1 VLSSTKLREGTPRR
15 TVGLAMCALC
25 VGLFAWAVPL
35 MISDRQLRGE
45 PPCDLQ
51 CKSKLPILPSLA
63 ESYLT
68 LVEHAVRGVLYEVP
82 PVGQIASL
90 KVHRGTDDT
99 HTMLPVE
106 GLQNFRSAIEKV
118 IVDGIPGDVAELGV
132 WRGGASLFAK
142 AVLDAYGQSMRRI
155 HLFDVFDSLDLHGYG
170 KGVEF
175 GKFATNS
182 VRAINSS
189 FARYGLLDGR
199 VDFYEGLFNQTTRKF
214 RERNK
219 DGSIAVLRVDG
230 NFYKSYQD
238 VMYNLY
244 ELVPIGGIVIF
255 DDWVSHVAIRAFWS
269 DFCADYKIDER
280 MNKVDQGISWFRKSR
295 QIQIDWSKE
304 HRSPAVRMASVDSNV
319 GR

>member
-1 VLSSTKLREGTPRR
+1 MRAPRQQQSCDVLSSTKLREGTPRR

-170 KGVEF
+170 ERCRVWEIRHELCSCH
-175 GKFATNS
+175 KFQLRKIWTA
-182 VRAINSS
+182 
-189 FARYGLLDGR
+189 GR
-199 VDFYEGLFNQTTRKF
+199 EGRF
-214 RERNK
+214 
-219 DGSIAVLRVDG
+219 LRRPFQS
-230 NFYKSYQD
+230 NYSQ
-238 VMYNLY
+238 
-244 ELVPIGGIVIF
+244 VP
-255 DDWVSHVAIRAFWS
+255 
-269 DFCADYKIDER
+269 
-280 MNKVDQGISWFRKSR
+280 
-295 QIQIDWSKE
+295 
-304 HRSPAVRMASVDSNV
+304 
-319 GR
+319 